1 MSVASLALAFVVL
14 AAVAAVVE
22 TRSSPDFERRE
33 VVRPEFYHK
42 RTKRYVTSTHHQGSS
57 SSAAHINDLALSFDS
72 RGQKFILDLK
82 LNTNLIPKEYFHKYQ
97 AKVGRYFLK
106 VVLLNLFGR

>member
-1 MSVASLALAFVVL
+1 MSVASLAFLAFVVL
-14 AAVAAVVE
+14 AAVAVVE

-42 RTKRYVTSTHHQGSS
+42 RTKRYVTTTHHQRSS
-57 SSAAHINDLALSFDS
+57 SSAHINDLALSFDS

-97 AKVGRYFLK
+97 AKVGRHFLK
-106 VVLLNLFGR
+106 VVHLFGW